1 LGNLFL
7 RVNHVKIFLP
17 HAGMFLAAH
26 ANNGACSSPLR
37 TKGSAHSRHELQARA
52 SGEKPQIY
60 T

>member
-1 LGNLFL
+1 MLGYFL
-7 RVNHVKIFLP
+7 QLMLIIMELVAP
-17 HAGMFLAAH
+17 
-26 ANNGACSSPLR
+26 PLR